1 MRSVVLS
8 TIVLGV
14 AIGGSP
20 VQAQTRIPYG
30 KAPYNDTGI
39 QCGALFALLAE
50 GYEEAG
56 EKGKSVDYQQ
66 KFAKQLKA
74 SEEEFESVGR
84 PKLEAKQIYQ
94 ERRGILATMM
104 DKDTQMMAGLVR
116 FCDQKYP
123 L

>member
-1 MRSVVLS
+1 MRKVVLS
-8 TIVLGV
+8 SIVLSV
-14 AIGGSP
+14 AISGSP
-20 VQAQTRIPYG
+20 VQAQTLIPYE
-30 KAPYNDTGI
+30 KAPYNDTVI
-39 QCGALFALLAE
+39 QCGALFGLLAH
-50 GYEEAG
+50 GYEDAG
-56 EKGKSVDYQQ
+56 ENGKSVDYQQ

-84 PKLEAKQIYQ
+84 PKLEATQIYQ

-104 DKDTQMMAGLVR
+104 ERDTKMMAGLVR